1 MNLARKLLGVVPLV
15 LICAC
20 SGSTTSGSNG
30 SVIVTSNSGTLNN
43 DGSTVNITAVVKNSG
58 GGAAAGDV
66 TFTAPGGDLNGSGS
80 NSVSVPLNAAGQ
92 ATVSYACD
100 FTFDVSHCGAGSV
113 LVTAIWTSVAN
124 GTRVTLVGPSS
135 PTTDAGTPPPPTP
148 DAGPVVTG
156 PAGPPAAVIKTGAAP
171 DVLGLQGSGI
181 QETGVMSF
189 LVTDSA
195 GRPVPTVAVSFSQRQ
210 PALVTLGRTVGVT
223 DANGI
228 ALVDYAAGTEVG
240 VSAIVATVPSTGVSG
255 SGAIAV
261 RGAPASASG
270 FYFRCEKGNLP
281 AYETTP
287 ALETMTCQVRLSDRF
302 GNRVGVPTP
311 VRFATEAGAID
322 SFAMTKAFDFANP
335 NDPDEGSA
343 TVTFSTDMG
352 NGFRPADVVPLAA
365 DPAQYPWPRLAEP
378 QVAAGSLT
386 RNPRDQFVTVI
397 AMTDGE
403 EAFVDANHNGVLD
416 NNEVFYD
423 LGDPFI
429 DANDDGVYDQVYAG
443 GPWEVRF
450 CSDTSGTNCS
460 AYAGPNGRWDPATII
475 WVPTWV
481 VLSDNAAPHTAP
493 AGTPEPAIA
502 YVPTCVA
509 SGASSFA
516 DIFVFDEFLNSPAMD
531 TDYTEVS
538 LDQGTGVTPAKIG
551 FFKEPDNW
559 GAMGKFGLDFDYWPV
574 LPGGG
579 ACVAPAS
586 PTAPTA
592 CVLKLFFRDFDPGFR
607 GSIKAT
613 NGTTTGS
620 CAAPAIFKTSIG
632 VVNVKGPTLYRSQ
645 SGQYAP

>member
-1 MNLARKLLGVVPLV
+1 VNLARKLLGVVTVV
-15 LICAC
+15 LLCAC

-30 SVIVTSNSGTLNN
+30 SVTVTSNSGTLNN
-43 DGSTVNITAVVKNSG
+43 DGSAVSITAVVRNPA
-58 GGAAAGDV
+58 GGAATGDV

-92 ATVSYACD
+92 ATVSYSCN
-100 FTFDVSHCGAGSV
+100 FTVDVTHCGAGSV

-135 PTTDAGTPPPPTP
+135 PTTDAGSPPPPAV

-156 PAGPPAAVIKTGAAP
+156 PAGPPAAVMKNGASP
-171 DVLGLQGSGI
+171 DILGLKGSGI

-195 GRPVPTVAVSFSQRQ
+195 GRPAPTVAVSFSQRQ

-223 DANGI
+223 DSNGI
-228 ALVDYAAGTEVG
+228 AIVDYAAGVEVG

-261 RGAPASASG
+261 RGARASASG
-270 FYFRCEKGNLP
+270 FYFRCEKANLP

-287 ALETMTCQVRLSDRF
+287 ALETMTCEVRLSDRF

-311 VRFATEAGAID
+311 VRFATEAGSID

-352 NGFRPADVVPLAA
+352 NGFRPADVSPLPA
-365 DPAQYPWPRLAEP
+365 DGAQYPWPRLAEP
-378 QVAAGSLT
+378 SVPAGFLT
-386 RNPRDQFVTVI
+386 RNPRDQLVTII
-397 AMTDGE
+397 AMADGE

-429 DANDDGVYDQVYAG
+429 DANDDGLYDQVYAG

-460 AYAGPNGRWDPATII
+460 TYNGPNGRWDADTTI

-481 VLSDNAAPHTAP
+481 VFSDNASPHNAP
-493 AGTPEPAIA
+493 AGIAEPAIP
-502 YVPTCVA
+502 YVPSCVA
-509 SGASSFA
+509 STASSFA
-516 DIFVFDEFLNSPAMD
+516 DIFVFDEFLNSPAPG

-538 LDQGTGVTPAKIG
+538 VDQGTVTAAKIG

-559 GAMGKFGLDFDYWPV
+559 GAMGKLGLDFDYWPV

-607 GSIKAT
+607 GTIKAT

-620 CAAPAIFKTSIG
+620 CASPVVFLTSIG
-632 VVNVKGPTLYRSQ
+632 VVNVKEVTIRRSQ
-645 SGQYAP
+645 AGQQAP